1 MNKILNKFEV
11 NQEFIEKIQHFT
23 FLKNLVVNSADMKS
37 GLVDVSMLK
46 SFVDQV
52 NMKMQIYNSINEKI
66 ID

>member
-11 NQEFIEKIQHFT
+11 KQEFIEKIQHFT